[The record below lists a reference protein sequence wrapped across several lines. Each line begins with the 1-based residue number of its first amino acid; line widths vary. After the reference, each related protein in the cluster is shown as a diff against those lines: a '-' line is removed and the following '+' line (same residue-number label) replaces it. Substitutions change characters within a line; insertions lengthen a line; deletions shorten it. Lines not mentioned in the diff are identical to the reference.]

1 MIRKQKVYE
10 VGTLVSAANWE
21 IARRSWHAL
30 SNLPAENHASWQNGI
45 IIEKFVRQNVVE
57 LTDQLYYK
65 IQWDSG
71 TVETLPSKVLKGMV
85 KSGKIKIL
93 SEG

>member
-10 VGTLVSAANWE
+10 VGTLVSQKVSEFDAWLKENE
-21 IARRSWHAL
+21 I
-30 SNLPAENHASWQNGI
+30 PWQNGI
-45 IIEKFVRQNVVE
+45 IVDRFQRPGKIEYWYIIR
-57 LTDQLYYK
+57 
-65 IQWDSG
+65 WDDGG
-71 TVETLPSKVLKGMV
+71 TMKVSAKVLKGMV